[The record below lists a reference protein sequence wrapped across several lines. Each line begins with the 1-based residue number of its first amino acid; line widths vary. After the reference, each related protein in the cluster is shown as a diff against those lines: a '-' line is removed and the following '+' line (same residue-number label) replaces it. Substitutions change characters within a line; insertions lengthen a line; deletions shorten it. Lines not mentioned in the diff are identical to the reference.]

1 MLHLITGQNGSGKS
15 LRAIQIMYERH
26 GQGMEVYACGFR
38 GLKAPFVKPFAD
50 PRRWSEL
57 PPNSV
62 LFVDEAQQ
70 VWRTRGPTRP
80 VPPEVQALE
89 THRHQ
94 GIDIYLITQSP
105 MYLDS
110 HIRPLITTHQHLVSY
125 DKGSARLFQFSECRE
140 DVKSSA
146 LRNKADF
153 KVWRYPTEHYAD
165 YESAEVH
172 TAKPKIPWRQ
182 RAAKLLFVGAFLL
195 VLYSLWLAFF
205 RDPPEPEVKA
215 AATPAATTM
224 AALVPPVSN
233 AATVAPVY
241 ANAQDY
247 AAHHQPRIAEA
258 PWSMPALDGRGVVAE
273 PELYC
278 MSSGRGRGGTCTCL
292 TEQGTRYLLPRPRC
306 EYVARWGGSYNPYRA
321 PRHAEAMQ
329 PLQTGQG
336 GPSDDASSIS
346 HNVYYVRTASAGA
359 SAQTIAYDSPA
370 KATRWPQ

>member
-38 GLKAPFVKPFAD
+38 GMKAPFVKPFAD
-50 PRRWSEL
+50 PRRWAEL

-70 VWRTRGPTRP
+70 VWRTRPPTRP

-140 DVKSSA
+140 DVKSAA
-146 LRNKADF
+146 LRNKSDF

-172 TAKPKIPWRQ
+172 TTKPKIPWRQ
-182 RAAKLLFVGAFLL
+182 RAAKVLFVGAALLL
-195 VLYSLWLAFF
+195 VWAIWSAFF
-205 RDPPEPEVKA
+205 RDPPEPDVKPKA
-215 AATPAATTM
+215 DKPASSLM
-224 AALVPPVSN
+224 AVLQPGLAGST
-233 AATVAPVY
+233 AMAPVY
-241 ANAQDY
+241 VNAQDY
-247 AAHHQPRIAEA
+247 AAHHHARIAEL
-258 PWSMPALDGRGVVAE
+258 PWSMPALDARAVVAE

-278 MSSGRGRGGTCTCL
+278 MASGPKSDRTCTCL

-306 EYVARWGGSYNPYRA
+306 EYVARWGGSYNPYREPRKDA
-321 PRHAEAMQ
+321 PMQ
-329 PLQTGQG
+329 PSQTAQN
-336 GPSDDASSIS
+336 GPSDADGGFRIM
-346 HNVYYVRTASAGA
+346 YR
-359 SAQTIAYDSPA
+359 
-370 KATRWPQ
+370 RWALWPPERGP